1 MDDMNLAEVLRDET
15 AQEKVQ
21 ERKSTYEP
29 AKVRARTAQ
38 ALPGRNLKKVR
49 KPLIDLA
56 ASGPQS

>member
-38 ALPGRNLKKVR
+38 ALPSWNLKKVR
-49 KPLIDLA
+49 
-56 ASGPQS
+56 